1 MSPQVQDDTI
11 EVIFGGWVRHYK
23 STTALVAGD
32 GDLDAVAQVELGQDA
47 VDVAVH
53 RDGLQ
58 HESASVFLVR
68 YPRCARHD

>member
-1 MSPQVQDDTI
+1 MLTQSNFI
-11 EVIFGGWVRHYK
+11 SIHYYRL
-23 STTALVAGD
+23 TAFVPGD

-68 YPRCARHD
+68 FPRCARHD

>member
-32 GDLDAVAQVELGQDA
+32 GDLDAVAQVKLGQDA
-47 VDVAVH
+47 AGVTAH
-53 RDGLQ
+53 GRGLE
-58 HESASVFLVR
+58 HKLLDDLLV
-68 YPRCARHD
+68 